1 MKPKPLSGSLR
12 RVFGEGCEEE
22 REGLWKEGGRG
33 GRGGW
38 SEGVF
43 EGLRAREAR
52 NIVVRLRVGNLDLDD
67 LF

>member
-33 GRGGW
+33 GGGGW

-43 EGLRAREAR
+43 EELRAREAA
-52 NIVVRLRVGNLDLDD
+52 G
-67 LF
+67 